1 MDYVDYVYDIVKSD
15 TEGMDAIYKDYII
28 QMVGVY
34 GFNALY
40 YERLLEGCG
49 VVNDRKLFV
58 LCDKYSR
65 KNHSVLQKGGLRSSL
80 LSLDLWR
87 NGQRTRLITGWFW
100 VRIPVDPFREG
111 SSVGRAGKL
120 WCLVRHQQQLYA
132 WYVKPRVSGSSPL
145 LPIKDPY
152 SKVTNG

>member
-40 YERLLEGCG
+40 SERLLEGCG

-58 LCDKYSR
+58 LCDKNSR
-65 KNHSVLQKGGLRSSL
+65 EKHSVL
-80 LSLDLWR
+80 
-87 NGQRTRLITGWFW
+87 
-100 VRIPVDPFREG
+100 
-111 SSVGRAGKL
+111 
-120 WCLVRHQQQLYA
+120 
-132 WYVKPRVSGSSPL
+132 
-145 LPIKDPY
+145 
-152 SKVTNG
+152 